1 MADGQVVFEIT
12 ADGKHAIASV
22 KDVTAAIQS
31 ESKKWDRA
39 AGEATDNIEDSFLSM
54 AKKVAAGISAAKIGK
69 ALLDIGKEAINA
81 ASDLAEVQ
89 NVVDVTFGDG
99 AKQIESWAK
108 IAGRQF
114 GLTETQAKKFTSTI
128 GAMMKSA
135 GMSGDE
141 IVEMSTDL
149 AGLAAD
155 MASFY
160 NLDFETAFQKIRSGI
175 SGETEPLKQLGV
187 NMSVANLEAFALEK
201 GIKKAF
207 NAMSQSEQTMLRY
220 QYLMQA
226 TADAQGDFARTSDGF
241 ANATRRV
248 ETALDTIRTKGG
260 GLLMTIIEPIT
271 TGLAGLLES
280 VTSQPEET
288 LFDRI
293 NSIQV
298 ETDQK
303 IADIQKVATEAE
315 ALIEK
320 LNLITGTSAGEALS
334 KMAVGANKLNANAPE
349 TWTALFGSLANVD
362 GLQNIF
368 GSNSVA
374 GKNIEEL
381 ANALSSSEVNSEKA
395 EAWKT
400 FLGALSDNADAVANL
415 TGKSVEETAA
425 WLTSLSEAVN
435 SIDASDAEAWNSLL
449 TTLVS
454 GFSAD
459 TPEGAKFIQSLAEQ
473 FLAMGSDSDVA
484 AQGLAALGYT
494 SEQIADKQ
502 SEWLKV
508 CKDLVHTIPGL
519 SSVINTETG
528 EVKGG
533 IGALEDYVAEW
544 KASQEKLLYWK
555 AYYAKKAAQQETENQ
570 LYSLEIE
577 AGGLRIAARKAREE
591 FEKEFSD
598 VSQGQKD
605 SWFGDLAMDRPLSG
619 RAKEYTDAWL
629 AVTDAEA
636 KATEAENKYNTAVV
650 QNSEI
655 IKQNENEK
663 QYLIETVGELT
674 EEEIKAGEAATQ
686 AGEDTSDAWK
696 KSIVTVQE
704 AIKAMADYAK
714 SVHDATAQAVNS
726 VISGFES
733 VHKAGDEFRTK
744 SNELAAQET
753 EALNKYTDVWQKWG
767 SDNTA
772 LRKMQEYVDAGGKLT
787 STEKA
792 AYEALINVRNA
803 QNELN
808 QSMDKYKPETMAA
821 GLQSQIDYMQEYLD
835 NLEKARELGYSN
847 DLLASLSDGSA
858 ESAEYLHS
866 LVNSGQTKGDIEKLN
881 KLYSDVQSKKEEFTT
896 GLTEQKLAVDETYQ
910 AMVDKAKE
918 AVGELALG
926 EEASSAMADL
936 VGGLAAGL
944 NENEG
949 QVAAA
954 VQAIIDDLNRLN
966 TFGVSINLGSFGS
979 INFNLNTL
987 NGSHATG
994 LDYVPFNGYLAE
1006 LHEGE
1011 GILTAEENRIWQR
1024 FKNGGSASQNVD
1036 YSALGD
1042 VMRDNVKPGGDVFL
1056 DGRVVGAVI
1065 SKQQANS
1072 YRSLQRSGW
1081 QQ

>member
-22 KDVTAAIQS
+22 KDITAAIQS

-39 AGEATDNIEDSFLSM
+39 AGQATEGIEDSFLSM
-54 AKKVAAGISAAKIGK
+54 VKKVVAGLSAAKIGK
-69 ALLDIGKEAINA
+69 ALLDIGKDAINA

-108 IAGRQF
+108 TAGRQF

-201 GIKKAF
+201 GITKAF

-226 TADAQGDFARTSDGF
+226 TADAQGDFSRTADGF

-280 VTSQPEET
+280 VTAQPEET
-288 LFDRI
+288 LFDKI

-303 IADIQKVATEAE
+303 IADIQKVASEAQ

-334 KMAVGANKLNANAPE
+334 KMAVGANKLNASAPE
-349 TWTALFGSLANVD
+349 TWQALFGSLANVD

-381 ANALSSSEVNSEKA
+381 ANALSSSEVNSDKA

-400 FLGALSDNADAVANL
+400 FLGALSENAEAVSSL
-415 TGKSVEETAA
+415 TGTSVEETAA
-425 WLTSLSEAVN
+425 WLTSLSDAVN
-435 SIDASDAEAWNSLL
+435 SIDASDADAWNKLL
-449 TTLVS
+449 TTLVT

-459 TPEGAKFIQSLAEQ
+459 TPEGARFVQSLAEQ

-508 CKDLVHTIPGL
+508 CKDLVKTIPGL

-533 IGALEDYVAEW
+533 IGALDDYVKEW

-577 AGGLRIAARKAREE
+577 AGGLRIGAKKAREE
-591 FEKEFSD
+591 FEKEFAD
-598 VSQGQKD
+598 VSQGQRD

-636 KATEAENKYNTAVV
+636 KATAAEDKYNTAVE
-650 QNSEI
+650 QNSDI
-655 IKQNENEK
+655 IRQNENER

-674 EEEIKAGEAATQ
+674 EEEIKAGEAGQQ

-696 KSIVTVQE
+696 QSVATVQE
-704 AIKAMADYAK
+704 AIKAMADYAQ

-744 SNELAAQET
+744 SKELAAQET

-772 LRKMQEYVDAGGKLT
+772 LRKMKEYVDAGGKLT
-787 STEKA
+787 DTEKQ
-792 AYEALINVRNA
+792 AYEALVNVRNA

-808 QSMDKYKPETMAA
+808 QSMEKYKPETMAA

-858 ESAEYLHS
+858 ESAEYLNS
-866 LVNSGQTKGDIEKLN
+866 LVNSGQSKEDIEKLN
-881 KLYSDVQSKKEEFTT
+881 KLYADVQSKKEEFTN

-918 AVGELALG
+918 AVGEMFLG

-936 VGGLAAGL
+936 VGGLASGL
-944 NENEG
+944 NENED
-949 QVAAA
+949 QVASA

-966 TFGVSINLGSFGS
+966 SFGVNINLGSFGS
-979 INFNLNTL
+979 INFTL

-1024 FKNGGSASQNVD
+1024 FKNGGAASQNVD

-1042 VMRDNVKPGGDVFL
+1042 VMRDNVKPGGDVYL
-1056 DGRVVGAVI
+1056 DGRVVGSVI